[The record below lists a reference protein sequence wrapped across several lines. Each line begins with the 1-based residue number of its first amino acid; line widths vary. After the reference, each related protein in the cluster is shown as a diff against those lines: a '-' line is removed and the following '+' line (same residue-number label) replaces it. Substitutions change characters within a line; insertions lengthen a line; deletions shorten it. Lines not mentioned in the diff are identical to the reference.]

1 MTWGWS
7 SYCCRGPGYE
17 YAAVPEPLAGWDVS
31 YVVVPPGVE
40 PLTLEEVKLF
50 HRIDQDVEDAE
61 ITRLIKSA
69 RQWVEQ
75 WLGSSLITQTREI
88 NLRQYYEG
96 IRLPYG
102 PVQEVVSVSE
112 SAPYLVQYVA
122 GYPAAGEDSV
132 GNVPEPIKTAMQLL
146 IGDVFENREN
156 TVIGTI
162 TTSLQFALEAHL
174 WPYRLRG
181 GFA

>member
-1 MTWGWS
+1 MTWGWN
-7 SYCCRGPGYE
+7 SYCCRGSYE
-17 YAAVPEPLAGWDVS
+17 WASVPEPLAGWDVS
-31 YVVVPPGVE
+31 YVVVPPDVE
-40 PLTLEEVKLF
+40 PLTLDEVKLF
-50 HRIDQDVEDAE
+50 HHVDQDVEDAE

-75 WLGSSLITQTREI
+75 WLGSSLVTQTREI
-88 NLRQYYEG
+88 NLRTYYEG

-102 PVQEVVSVSE
+102 PVQEILSVAE

-122 GYPAAGEDSV
+122 GYPAAGEDPL
-132 GNVPEPIKTAMQLL
+132 GNLPEPIKTAMQLL
-146 IGDVFENREN
+146 IGDVYENREN

-174 WPYRLRG
+174 WPYRQRG